1 MCSVISNWGWFQGW
15 QTVNNKPNCNK
26 IYLDQNFLLNNF
38 AKDIVKKLCRF
49 TQSCSY
55 NTNIEQLG
63 LISWMTANNKPDYNK
78 ICLDQNFL
86 LNNFAKDI
94 VKKLYS
100 FIWSCSYNTDI
111 EWHTKDN
118 MNQYQKMG
126 KKRWMVDRIFSH

>member
-1 MCSVISNWGWFQGW
+1 
-15 QTVNNKPNCNK
+15 
-26 IYLDQNFLLNNF
+26 
-38 AKDIVKKLCRF
+38 
-49 TQSCSY
+49 
-55 NTNIEQLG
+55 
-63 LISWMTANNKPDYNK
+63 MTANNKPDYNK

-94 VKKLYS
+94 VKKLCS